1 MHITDIA
8 IEWGE
13 VMGNGVWGADYKK
26 NSQCE
31 AFSCGVQNL
40 AENEQDCTNCASLE
54 NWITSHFSFI
64 FTFQIH

>member
-26 NSQCE
+26 KQSM
-31 AFSCGVQNL
+31 
-40 AENEQDCTNCASLE
+40 
-54 NWITSHFSFI
+54 
-64 FTFQIH
+64 